1 LSQRTLSSITL
12 SQVYKWLAVVVIVIG
27 VLATLFRDST
37 LVARTVTG
45 EGILVV
51 MLLLLLAMLGAFTLD
66 TFTDDKP

>member
-12 SQVYKWLAVVVIVIG
+12 PQVYKWLAVAVIVIG

-37 LVARTVTG
+37 LVDKTVTG